1 MALALNLS
9 VVERNDSKLIT
20 FTDTS
25 TGWGTDG
32 DPSYTDIQ
40 SRTSNT
46 YSLIMNITSLIMNI
60 TINTPTEALVCDMID
75 LYDLA
80 GPFASQSDL
89 VFELDYTSLLV
100 DGTPIITSTGTLPD
114 GVWDISY
121 KVQHYSTGTWSDV
134 ETKSFSV
141 LVYGNIKSQVYQ
153 RLRQVPNLYN
163 SKVLNSRDIQEPLLY
178 HTFLRSI
185 ECSGFVAR
193 KEELLSMLE
202 TLERLLLNGSNY
214 PW

>member
-32 DPSYTDIQ
+32 DPSYTSIQ

-46 YSLIMNITSLIMNI
+46 YSLIMNI

-141 LVYGNIKSQVYQ
+141 LVYGDIKSRIYQ

-163 SKVLNSRDIQEPLLY
+163 SKVLNGRDVQEPLLY
-178 HTFLRSI
+178 YTFLKSI
-185 ECSGFVAR
+185 ESSAFVAR